1 MAEYASVSPRKLA
14 AIMISDIH
22 SFSQKMNE
30 NKEKALSLLKAY
42 EGLMGILTLRFS
54 GKMVKSVG
62 DFYTIDFSSSVN
74 AVQCALEAQQRL
86 WSYNKDRD
94 ASSHIE
100 IRIGIHTGD
109 VLVQNNEI
117 VGDAIQIASLIE
129 ALAEPNRILISSDV
143 YQQVKNTIPLNV
155 YSLGKLKLKNI
166 PDPIE
171 IFEVLMDSIPEL
183 SAPSKSATLFHERHS
198 IDQAIHKREEE
209 AKEAQRVEE
218 IRRQSIQEQKQKEEE
233 HKKALDELYQKAEAH
248 MKHGNLDE
256 AEKTLEMIEAR
267 RSDSP
272 SAQTQTSYA
281 SLMEPKAR
289 EIHERLNRAKQFL
302 NEGKLGESE
311 SELNKIFELE
321 PLHVEAQQILL
332 YIEEQRYKKEQVSK
346 ETQQQENTF
355 LDPTQQKIS
364 DLLTKVRNHIQK
376 EELQEARY
384 TIREIYH
391 IDPNHYAAR
400 QLEEEIRT
408 AEEKRSE
415 RLRLQAT
422 QKEERDRQWRLEQLR
437 NRLDE
442 KRKQQARK
450 VKEPTHKSFTI
461 PWKSILIAFGI
472 VIVLGIIIYFRD
484 NIFPSTKSIAI
495 LPLNGET
502 ARASQSPINKA
513 LPYLLSYDFAS
524 QKGSTVLNPTT
535 TMLFERSGDNVLPLA
550 RFLNV
555 RYLLVGSTSIIDSSY
570 TISFKL
576 IDAHDSTIVNS
587 FTTAVT
593 ATNIGEMRSKI
604 LRNIDDAI
612 GIKAPMPN
620 IRWTNSSDAA
630 IRYLFA
636 LSLVPTMN
644 TDILQRCG
652 RLCEAAFMNDQTFC
666 YASRDAAQFYYQLY
680 ELEGDPQYV
689 TSAAQNLQK
698 ALSCSPNDMMTRL
711 LQAKSLRLSN
721 KVKDAKILL
730 DNIALSE
737 PSISLLYQEQAY
749 IALMQNRQ
757 TDAIQY
763 AKKGLI
769 LDPKNPWMSFVL
781 GLSNHNAKMYEEAL
795 LNYETAI
802 KLGYPERL
810 LTDGYRSY
818 VWLQS
823 GKAERCIQYYRT
835 ITEKSLRDYAAFYK
849 IGQAYQHGLKITDAE
864 EWLTKGLKAVQDA
877 IAYDPEDARAH
888 AYAALFFSRLGKFSD
903 GEIEIQKAIE
913 LAPADPEIL
922 YKAAETYCI
931 QKEKEKSLDYIRKAY
946 SLRYN
951 FGERFNIDLATIASS
966 QEFISAITF

>member
-1 MAEYASVSPRKLA
+1 MPEYVSVSPRKLA
-14 AIMISDIH
+14 AIMISDIR
-22 SFSQKMNE
+22 SFSQKMSE
-30 NKEKALSLLKAY
+30 DKEKALALLKAY

-62 DFYTIDFSSSVN
+62 DFYTIDFNSSVN

-94 ASSHIE
+94 ESSRIE

-143 YQQVKNTIPLNV
+143 YQQVKNAIPLNA

-198 IDQAIHKREEE
+198 IDRAIHQREEE

-218 IRRQSIQEQKQKEEE
+218 IRRQSIQEKKKKEEE
-233 HKKALDELYQKAEAH
+233 QKKALEELYLKAENH
-248 MKHGNLDE
+248 MEHGNLDE
-256 AEKTLEMIEAR
+256 AEKTLEMIEAKK
-267 RSDSP
+267 SDTS
-272 SAQTQTSYA
+272 STQTSYA
-281 SLMEPKAR
+281 SLLEPTAR
-289 EIHERLNRAKQFL
+289 KIHEHLNRAKQHL
-302 NEGKLGESE
+302 NDGKLEESE
-311 SELNKIFELE
+311 KELNKIFELE

-332 YIEEQRYKKEQVSK
+332 YIEEQRYKKEQVLK
-346 ETQQQENTF
+346 EEQQQENTF
-355 LDPTQQKIS
+355 LDPTQQKIN
-364 DLLTKVRNHIQK
+364 DLLAKVRNHIQK

-384 TIREIYH
+384 TLREIYH

-408 AEEKRSE
+408 AEEKRSD

-422 QKEERDRQWRLEQLR
+422 QKEEKERQWRLEQLR

-442 KRKQQARK
+442 KRKQQMRK
-450 VKEPTHKSFTI
+450 AKEPPRKSFTI
-461 PWKSILIAFGI
+461 PWKTILIALGIVFLLGI
-472 VIVLGIIIYFRD
+472 VIYFWN
-484 NIFPSTKSIAI
+484 NIFPSTKSIAF

-502 ARASQSPINKA
+502 AQASQSPINKA
-513 LPYLLSYDFAS
+513 LPYLLSYDFAT

-550 RFLNV
+550 RFLDV
-555 RYLLVGSTSIIDSSY
+555 RYLLVGSTSIIDSAY
-570 TISFKL
+570 KITFRL
-576 IDAHDSTIVNS
+576 IDAGDSTTVTS

-593 ATNIGEMRSKI
+593 ATNIGDVRSKI
-604 LRNIDDAI
+604 LRNIGDAI
-612 GIKAPMPN
+612 GIKVTTPN
-620 IRWTNSSDAA
+620 IHWTNSPDAGT
-630 IRYLFA
+630 RYLFA
-636 LSLVPTMN
+636 LSLVPTTN
-644 TDILQRCG
+644 VDILERCG
-652 RLCEAAFMNDQTFC
+652 QLCEAAYMNDQTFC
-666 YASRDAAQFYYQLY
+666 SAPRDAAQFYYQLY
-680 ELEGDPQYV
+680 ELKGEPQYAK
-689 TSAAQNLQK
+689 SATQNLQK
-698 ALSCSPNDMMTRL
+698 ALSCSPNDMITKL

-721 KVKDAKILL
+721 KVQEAKTLL
-730 DNIALSE
+730 DEIALSE

-749 IALMQNRQ
+749 IALMQNRA
-757 TDAIQY
+757 TDAIQH
-763 AKKGLI
+763 AKKAI
-769 LDPKNPWMSFVL
+769 TLDPKNPWMSFVL
-781 GLSNHNAKMYEEAL
+781 GLSYQTAKMNDEAL
-795 LNYETAI
+795 LNYETAL

-810 LTDGYRSY
+810 LNDQYRSFA
-818 VWLQS
+818 WLQA
-823 GKAERCIQYYRT
+823 GRTDQCIQYYST
-835 ITEKSLRDYAAFYK
+835 VIEKSPRDYAAFYK
-849 IGQAYQHGLKITDAE
+849 IGQAYQYALKITDAE
-864 EWLTKGLKAVQDA
+864 EWLIKGLKAVQDA

-888 AYAALFFSRLGKFSD
+888 AFAALFFSRLGKFSD

-913 LAPADPEIL
+913 LAPSDPEIL

-931 QKEKEKSLDYIRKAY
+931 QKEKEKSLEYLRKAA

-951 FGERFNIDLATIASS
+951 FGERFNIDLVTIASS